1 MAMTSYS
8 ERDLARVESTGS
20 IVEAVGGIAVVV
32 LAIIGLASTTAGTL
46 TAVALIILGVSLVAE
61 SGAVATEFTRL
72 FNTGGGTSITSA
84 EIGGMPAGFA
94 IGGAVLVLGVLALIG
109 VGTASLIPAAI
120 IAAGGLLLISGPAM
134 ARMGD
139 VSRQAGGYPD
149 AIQNLMRSAGASSAA
164 FKVLAGIS
172 AIVLGILSL
181 TRGGGGAGGVDT
193 FSLVA
198 LIVLGASLLFSG
210 SALTG
215 SASRM
220 FSSSSTTTLR

>member
-20 IVEAVGGIAVVV
+20 IVEAVGGIAVIV

-72 FNTGGGTSITSA
+72 FNSGGGTSITSA

-134 ARMGD
+134 ARMGE
-139 VSRQAGGYPD
+139 VSRQSGGYPD
-149 AIQNLMRSAGASSAA
+149 AIQNLMRTAGASSAS
-164 FKVLAGIS
+164 FKVLAGIT

-181 TRGGGGAGGVDT
+181 TASGGARGPDT
-193 FSLVA
+193 LSLVA

-210 SALTG
+210 GALTG

-220 FSSSSTTTLR
+220 FSSSSSTTLR